1 MQRGGAL
8 NKIPMHQSP
17 APGIRALCES
27 SLSGPACGRRL
38 GLRMRPR
45 RAPPPPPPPP
55 PPPAPPQKLGGG
67 GGGLNTA
74 GGGGKGNPLHFV
86 FFFHPHIF

>member
-45 RAPPPPPPPP
+45 PLVLCACVILRGKAGYYESP
-55 PPPAPPQKLGGG
+55 KLRKQVTGVIFTPVISGG
-67 GGGLNTA
+67 
-74 GGGGKGNPLHFV
+74 
-86 FFFHPHIF
+86 